1 MTQELMYTSAPQGL
15 KPGSRGFCTVVITQ
29 GMPINLAERLES
41 LSGYRHV
48 FQPSDP
54 RAAQN
59 PIVFSHLRL
68 TVGGQLYHVLSRIC
82 PAGVDYSQRA
92 NKFAHHVVL
101 HPSELPAVGPAWLLA
116 APGFMATSWDG
127 RARVIASGRPVPHG
141 QVVPAP
147 CDRWRDL
154 TGDAGWAGLLLGSAM
169 GKPPQPVIMVFQPSM
184 EMLPLIA
191 EVLALL
197 PPERRWNVTFSTYY
211 TGLPAGIDCLWRCV
225 LEGTPEA
232 AAARRTRG
240 ATVID
245 LCQRLGA
252 PPESEFVEAARQ
264 GQAIRLPAAPTVP
277 GLAVQLRMEAPSD
290 GPATALL
297 PRTDVESHHR
307 PSVYSAAPSPLS
319 DELPV
324 PPKVRPYGMTPKRR
338 RRWPLI
344 AAGIAAAALL
354 LVGAGVAFWMASEGR
369 LVGLWDHWKTHREE
383 KSTEQDQKGSDEQGK
398 PSNTI
403 PNDAKTAGTGN
414 GEQPPAGG
422 EKKPPVTG
430 EQPEKPPAS
439 KPPGEK
445 TEPDPPKTNTGQAG
459 PGSSGAK
466 LNGDHKGPNDS
477 PKTEK
482 PPEKRPEEN
491 QPPKEDGKPPPA
503 PKPPDAESKDD
514 QHSPKDFSATSDPP
528 KKQPKQ
534 SNKEPDDGKPK
545 PKDSPEF
552 IVKYVELTKPPK
564 NFSASPEKLAWTVE
578 ILIEPLQK
586 DGKGTELSLVTPPF
600 VDGRARSGEM
610 FRVERAND
618 RDPVWR
624 VRLVAPPPSPGQPV
638 ATLQCDAGKLSFS
651 WESHNATEQAYEK
664 LVSSVLIARM
674 KDRGEHVVQFIK
686 PHEAKAVD
694 FKEPK
699 SKKAGEVLLQ
709 AWEAPAAWNAQ
720 SNFKLESINLQ
731 AELTVRRKGNHKNQ
745 DRDYEIEKK
754 AGRALKWDVK
764 IRQTGR
770 KFSLS
775 LDWGPNP
782 DEAHKLILTA
792 ADADVSGGD
801 SLFRDTHPGE
811 FKLHQRIEHVQH
823 SINDV
828 EKRIK
833 DCKKQVNEKKQGHPP
848 TDAQEKELK
857 ELQEQRDSLLNLKQ
871 SLEILGKS
879 TIQIK
884 EVYYEFSPNQNSD
897 SSSQEKPKKEEPK
910 KYRVYLIAE
919 PGHEIFRGSQQRQG
933 G

>member
-1 MTQELMYTSAPQGL
+1 MSIRGASVSARARRPWQAWCRSGEI
-15 KPGSRGFCTVVITQ
+15 SRSQ
-29 GMPINLAERLES
+29 PIGRTARLS
-41 LSGYRHV
+41 LSCSR
-48 FQPSDP
+48 S
-54 RAAQN
+54 
-59 PIVFSHLRL
+59 
-68 TVGGQLYHVLSRIC
+68 LSYPNC
-82 PAGVDYSQRA
+82 
-92 NKFAHHVVL
+92 
-101 HPSELPAVGPAWLLA
+101 
-116 APGFMATSWDG
+116 
-127 RARVIASGRPVPHG
+127 
-141 QVVPAP
+141 
-147 CDRWRDL
+147 
-154 TGDAGWAGLLLGSAM
+154 
-169 GKPPQPVIMVFQPSM
+169 
-184 EMLPLIA
+184 
-191 EVLALL
+191 
-197 PPERRWNVTFSTYY
+197 
-211 TGLPAGIDCLWRCV
+211 
-225 LEGTPEA
+225 
-232 AAARRTRG
+232 
-240 ATVID
+240 
-245 LCQRLGA
+245 
-252 PPESEFVEAARQ
+252 
-264 GQAIRLPAAPTVP
+264 
-277 GLAVQLRMEAPSD
+277 
-290 GPATALL
+290 
-297 PRTDVESHHR
+297 
-307 PSVYSAAPSPLS
+307 
-319 DELPV
+319 
-324 PPKVRPYGMTPKRR
+324 
-338 RRWPLI
+338 
-344 AAGIAAAALL
+344 
-354 LVGAGVAFWMASEGR
+354 
-369 LVGLWDHWKTHREE
+369 DHWKTHREE

-482 PPEKRPEEN
+482 PPEKGPEEN
-491 QPPKEDGKPPPA
+491 QPPKEDGKPPPD
-503 PKPPDAESKDD
+503 PKPPEAESKDKKD
-514 QHSPKDFSATSDPP
+514 FPKDSSATSDPP

-552 IVKYVELTKPPK
+552 IVKYVELTKPTK
-564 NFSASPEKLAWTVE
+564 KFSGSPEKLASTVE

-600 VDGRARSGEM
+600 VNGSAGGGQTL
-610 FRVERAND
+610 RVERID
-618 RDPVWR
+618 ESGTMEWR

-651 WESHNATEQAYEK
+651 WELHIHNATEQAYEK
-664 LVSSVLIARM
+664 LVWSVLIARM
-674 KDRGEHVVQFIK
+674 KDRGEHVVQFVK

-745 DRDYEIEKK
+745 DRDYEIKKK
-754 AGRALKWDVK
+754 AGGGLKWDVK
-764 IRQTGR
+764 IPQTGR

-792 ADADVSGGD
+792 ADAEVRGGLP
-801 SLFRDTHPGE
+801 LFGHNAFQKNFQDWIG
-811 FKLHQRIEHVQH
+811 KLGKYIDNIQRQIQPLEGK
-823 SINDV
+823 
-828 EKRIK
+828 EKLGKESHGPPLTREE
-833 DCKKQVNEKKQGHPP
+833 NEKLESLRK
-848 TDAQEKELK
+848 
-857 ELQEQRDSLLNLKQ
+857 QRDSLLNLKE
-871 SLEILGKS
+871 SLEILGNS
-879 TIQIK
+879 TIHIK